1 MNKYFSKFLLIERI
15 KITKVFNGAIYG
27 IRKIPLIGKH
37 LGDKY
42 YFYDLKEIFN
52 TFIPIFSII
61 WQFIKSILT
70 FGFAII
76 ISRTMLKF
84 LFEISDKSP
93 LFFRENFDLSLG
105 AVLLTCIPFVF
116 YITNMITSSM
126 LTDNGNVFSDLSKN
140 FNFFP
145 DDLAYIFLYLQ
156 PFLNFIGRTLGFV
169 IFGKIF
175 ANINP
180 IYTFAFSLGLYFYN
194 INITC
199 FWTKIYEKKEKSFF
213 EDRPFL
219 QIILIL
225 ILDLAISLLVL
236 IIKLD
241 FKVLSLG
248 FFLINLILFPFTVK
262 YFKNFKGYD
271 RIIEKTINVY
281 KIAVKDAKD
290 IQDGVVKIENK
301 DVNKKEKI
309 KGEGFVYLNKLFF
322 KRHKRHL
329 LKPTL
334 IKTGIFFAL
343 GITVFFILSSL
354 TMKSNEIYK
363 ILIYAI
369 PIISYILF
377 KQDIILMAFYKNC
390 DSSLMYY
397 NFYRE
402 DKNLLT
408 MFWLRFISI
417 FKLMAIP
424 MGAMFIIYAGFAIK
438 FLVKTNVNLILP
450 IFYILLNAI
459 FFTVLPLFQ
468 YYIIQPFDKE
478 GKQKSVILAL
488 MNMFLYYI
496 FIFGLPALA
505 MKMEEMKFML
515 IISIFIIGFV
525 GFASFIIYKFAPK
538 TFKIKQWKKTSRGLF
553 NFSHPYIEFFLFPLQ
568 IWESFCL
575 LDKLKMVE
583 L

>member
-1 MNKYFSKFLLIERI
+1 MSRYFSKFLLIERI
-15 KITKVFNGAIYG
+15 KITKIFNGMVYG
-27 IRKIPLIGKH
+27 IRKVPLIGKH

-42 YFYDLKEIFN
+42 YFYDLKEIVN
-52 TFIPIFSII
+52 TFVPIFSII

-105 AVLLTCIPFVF
+105 AVLLTCTPFVF

-145 DDLAYIFLYLQ
+145 DDLAHIFLYLQ
-156 PFLNFIGRTLGFV
+156 PFLIFIGRTLGFV

-194 INITC
+194 INMTC

-219 QIILIL
+219 QIILII

-248 FFLINLILFPFTVK
+248 FFLINFILFPFTVK

-271 RIIEKTINVY
+271 KIIEKTINVY
-281 KIAVKDAKD
+281 KIAVKDAKN

-301 DVNKKEKI
+301 DINKKEKI
-309 KGEGFVYLNKLFF
+309 KGEGFVYLNKIFF
-322 KRHKRHL
+322 KRHKKHL

-334 IKTGIFFAL
+334 IKSGIFLIL
-343 GITVFFILSSL
+343 GIGGFLFASSL
-354 TMKSNEIYK
+354 TMKAKEIYK
-363 ILIYAI
+363 ILIFII

-377 KQDIILMAFYKNC
+377 KQDLILMAFYKNC
-390 DSSLMYY
+390 DSSLLYY

-402 DKNLLT
+402 DKNLLK
-408 MFWLRFISI
+408 MFWLRFNSI
-417 FKLMAIP
+417 FKLMLIP
-424 MGAMFIIYAGFAIK
+424 MGAMFVIYIGFAIK
-438 FLVKTNVNLILP
+438 FLIKTDLNLLLP

-478 GKQKSVILAL
+478 GKQKSVVLVL
-488 MNMFLYYI
+488 MNIFLYYI

-505 MKMEEMKFML
+505 TKIGEIKFML
-515 IISIFIIGFV
+515 IISIFMVAFV
-525 GFASFIIYKFAPK
+525 GFASFLIYKFAPK
-538 TFKIKQWKKTSRGLF
+538 TFKIKQ
-553 NFSHPYIEFFLFPLQ
+553 
-568 IWESFCL
+568 
-575 LDKLKMVE
+575 
-583 L
+583 

>member
-1 MNKYFSKFLLIERI
+1 MMKIWVIKMSRYFSKFLLIERI
-15 KITKVFNGAIYG
+15 KITKIFNGMFYG

-42 YFYDLKEIFN
+42 YFYDLKEIVN
-52 TFIPIFSII
+52 TFVPIFSII

-93 LFFRENFDLSLG
+93 LFFRENFNLSLG
-105 AVLLTCIPFVF
+105 SVLLTCIPFVF
-116 YITNMITSSM
+116 YITNMITSSI

-145 DDLAYIFLYLQ
+145 DDLARIFLYLQ
-156 PFLNFIGRTLGFV
+156 PFLIFIGRTLGFV

-180 IYTFAFSLGLYFYN
+180 IYTFLFSLGIYFYN
-194 INITC
+194 INITG
-199 FWTKIYEKKEKSFF
+199 FWTKIYEKREKSFF

-271 RIIEKTINVY
+271 KIIEKTINVY
-281 KIAVKDAKD
+281 KIAVKDAKN

-301 DVNKKEKI
+301 DINKKEKI
-309 KGEGFVYLNKLFF
+309 KGEGFVYLNKIFF
-322 KRHKRHL
+322 KRHKKHL

-334 IKTGIFFAL
+334 IKSGIFLIL
-343 GITVFFILSSL
+343 GIGGFLFASSL
-354 TMKSNEIYK
+354 TIKAKEVYK
-363 ILIYAI
+363 ISIFII

-390 DSSLMYY
+390 DSSLLYY

-402 DKNLLT
+402 DKNLLK
-408 MFWLRFISI
+408 MFWLRLNSI
-417 FKLMAIP
+417 FKLMFIP
-424 MGAMFIIYAGFAIK
+424 MGAMLIIYVGFAIK
-438 FLVKTNVNLILP
+438 FLIKTDLNLLLP

-478 GKQKSVILAL
+478 GKQKSVVLVL
-488 MNMFLYYI
+488 MNIFLYYI

-505 MKMEEMKFML
+505 TKIGEIKFML
-515 IISIFIIGFV
+515 IISIFMVAFV
-525 GFASFIIYKFAPK
+525 GLASFLIYKFAPK
-538 TFKIKQWKKTSRGLF
+538 TFKIKQ
-553 NFSHPYIEFFLFPLQ
+553 
-568 IWESFCL
+568 
-575 LDKLKMVE
+575 
-583 L
+583 

>member
-1 MNKYFSKFLLIERI
+1 MKIWVIKMSRYFSKFLLIERI
-15 KITKVFNGAIYG
+15 KITKIFNGMVYG
-27 IRKIPLIGKH
+27 IRKIPIIGKH

-42 YFYDLKEIFN
+42 YFYDLKEIVN
-52 TFIPIFSII
+52 TFVPIFSII
-61 WQFIKSILT
+61 WQMIKSILT
-70 FGFAII
+70 FGFAIF
-76 ISRTMLKF
+76 ISRTLLKF
-84 LFEISDKSP
+84 LFEISDKSS
-93 LFFRENFDLSLG
+93 LFFRGNFDLSLES
-105 AVLLTCIPFVF
+105 VMLTCVPFIF
-116 YITNMITSSM
+116 YISNMITSSM

-145 DDLAYIFLYLQ
+145 NDLAHIFLYLQ
-156 PFLNFIGRTLGFV
+156 PFLIFIGRTLGFV

-180 IYTFAFSLGLYFYN
+180 IYTFLFSLGIYFYN
-194 INITC
+194 INITG

-248 FFLINLILFPFTVK
+248 FFFINLILFPFTVK

-271 RIIEKTINVY
+271 KIIEKTINVY
-281 KIAVKDAKD
+281 KIAVKDAKN

-301 DVNKKEKI
+301 DINKKEKI
-309 KGEGFVYLNKLFF
+309 KGEGFVYLNKIFF
-322 KRHKRHL
+322 KRHKKHL

-334 IKTGIFFAL
+334 IKSGIFLIL
-343 GITVFFILSSL
+343 GIGGFLFASSL
-354 TMKSNEIYK
+354 TMKAKEIYK
-363 ILIYAI
+363 ILIFII

-390 DSSLMYY
+390 DSSLLYY

-402 DKNLLT
+402 DKNLLK
-408 MFWLRFISI
+408 MFWLRFNSI

-424 MGAMFIIYAGFAIK
+424 MGAMFVIYIGFAIK
-438 FLVKTNVNLILP
+438 YLIKTDLNLSLP

-478 GKQKSVILAL
+478 GKQKSVVLVL
-488 MNMFLYYI
+488 MNIFLYYI

-505 MKMEEMKFML
+505 TKIGEIKFML
-515 IISIFIIGFV
+515 IISIFMVAFV
-525 GFASFIIYKFAPK
+525 GLASFLIYKFAPK
-538 TFKIKQWKKTSRGLF
+538 TFKIKQ
-553 NFSHPYIEFFLFPLQ
+553 
-568 IWESFCL
+568 
-575 LDKLKMVE
+575 
-583 L
+583 

>member
-1 MNKYFSKFLLIERI
+1 MKIWVIMMSKYLSKFLLIERI
-15 KITKVFNGAIYG
+15 KITKVFNGIVYG

-42 YFYDLKEIFN
+42 YFYDLKEIIN
-52 TFIPIFSII
+52 TFVPVFSII

-70 FGFAII
+70 FGFSIL
-76 ISRTMLKF
+76 ISRTVLKF
-84 LFEISDKSP
+84 LFEITNKSP

-105 AVLLTCIPFVF
+105 AVMLTCVPFIF
-116 YITNMITSSM
+116 YISNMISSSS
-126 LTDNGNVFSDLSKN
+126 LTENGNSFSDLSKN
-140 FNFFP
+140 FNFYP
-145 DDLAYIFLYLQ
+145 NDLAHIFLYLE
-156 PFLNFIGRTLGFV
+156 PFLIFIGRTLGFV

-180 IYTFAFSLGLYFYN
+180 IYTFLFSLGIYFYN
-194 INITC
+194 INITG
-199 FWTKIYEKKEKSFF
+199 FWTKIYEKREESFF

-248 FFLINLILFPFTVK
+248 FFSINLILFPFVIK

-271 RIIEKTINVY
+271 KIIEKTINVY
-281 KIAVKDAKD
+281 EISVKDAKN
-290 IQDGVVKIENK
+290 IQNSVVKIENK
-301 DVNKKEKI
+301 DINKKEKI
-309 KGEGFVYLNKLFF
+309 KGEGFDYLNELFF

-334 IKTGIFFAL
+334 IKTGIFLIIGF
-343 GITVFFILSSL
+343 GGFFLVSSL
-354 TMKSNEIYK
+354 TIKSKEVYK

-377 KQDIILMAFYKNC
+377 KQDKILMAFYKNC
-390 DSSLMYY
+390 DSSLLYY

-402 DKNLLT
+402 DKNLLK
-408 MFWLRFISI
+408 MFWLRFNSV
-417 FKLMAIP
+417 FKLMSIP
-424 MGAMFIIYAGFAIK
+424 MGAMFIIYIGFATK
-438 FLVKTNVNLILP
+438 FLTKTDLNLSLP
-450 IFYILLNAI
+450 IFYIVLNAM
-459 FFTVLPLFQ
+459 FFTILPLFQ

-478 GKQKSVILAL
+478 GKQKSVVLVL

-496 FIFGLPALA
+496 FVFGFPALA
-505 MKMEEMKFML
+505 IKIGEIKFML
-515 IISIFIIGFV
+515 IISIFMVLFV
-525 GFASFIIYKFAPK
+525 GLASFLIYKFAPK
-538 TFKIKQWKKTSRGLF
+538 TFKIKQ
-553 NFSHPYIEFFLFPLQ
+553 
-568 IWESFCL
+568 
-575 LDKLKMVE
+575 
-583 L
+583 

>member
-1 MNKYFSKFLLIERI
+1 MSRYFSKFLLIERI
-15 KITKVFNGAIYG
+15 KITKVFNGMVYG
-27 IRKIPLIGKH
+27 IRKVPLIGKH

-42 YFYDLKEIFN
+42 YFYDLKEIVN
-52 TFIPIFSII
+52 TFVPIFSII

-116 YITNMITSSM
+116 YISNMITSSM

-145 DDLAYIFLYLQ
+145 DDLARIFLYLQ
-156 PFLNFIGRTLGFV
+156 PFLIFIGRTLGFV

-194 INITC
+194 INMTC
-199 FWTKIYEKKEKSFF
+199 FWTKIYEKREKSFF

-225 ILDLAISLLVL
+225 IIDLLISLLVL

-241 FKVLSLG
+241 FKILSLG
-248 FFLINLILFPFTVK
+248 FLLINFILFPFTVK

-271 RIIEKTINVY
+271 KIIEKTINVY

-301 DVNKKEKI
+301 DINKKEKI
-309 KGEGFVYLNKLFF
+309 KGEGFVYLNKIFF
-322 KRHKRHL
+322 KRHKKHL

-334 IKTGIFFAL
+334 IKSGIFLIL
-343 GITVFFILSSL
+343 GIGGFLFASSL
-354 TMKSNEIYK
+354 TIKAKEIYK
-363 ILIYAI
+363 ILIFII

-390 DSSLMYY
+390 DSSLLYY

-402 DKNLLT
+402 DKNLLK
-408 MFWLRFISI
+408 MFWLRLNSI
-417 FKLMAIP
+417 FKLMLIP
-424 MGAMFIIYAGFAIK
+424 MGAMFIIYIGFAIK
-438 FLVKTNVNLILP
+438 FLIKTDLNLLLP

-478 GKQKSVILAL
+478 GKQKSVVLVL
-488 MNMFLYYI
+488 MNIFLYYI

-505 MKMEEMKFML
+505 TKIGEIKFML
-515 IISIFIIGFV
+515 IISIFMVAFV
-525 GFASFIIYKFAPK
+525 GLASFLIYKFAPK
-538 TFKIKQWKKTSRGLF
+538 TFKIKQ
-553 NFSHPYIEFFLFPLQ
+553 
-568 IWESFCL
+568 
-575 LDKLKMVE
+575 
-583 L
+583 

>member
-15 KITKVFNGAIYG
+15 KITKVFNGMVYG
-27 IRKIPLIGKH
+27 IRKIPIIGKH
-37 LGDKY
+37 MGDKY
-42 YFYDLKEIFN
+42 YFYDFKEIVN
-52 TFIPIFSII
+52 TFVPIFSII

-76 ISRTMLKF
+76 ISRTLLKF

-93 LFFRENFDLSLG
+93 LFFRENFDLSLES
-105 AVLLTCIPFVF
+105 VMLTCVPFIF
-116 YITNMITSSM
+116 YISNMITSSM

-145 DDLAYIFLYLQ
+145 NDLAHIFLYLQ
-156 PFLNFIGRTLGFV
+156 PFLIFIGRTLGFV

-180 IYTFAFSLGLYFYN
+180 LYTFLFSLGIYFYN
-194 INITC
+194 INITG

-271 RIIEKTINVY
+271 KIIEKTINVY
-281 KIAVKDAKD
+281 KIAVNDAKN

-301 DVNKKEKI
+301 DINKKEKI
-309 KGEGFVYLNKLFF
+309 KGEGFVYLNNLFF

-334 IKTGIFFAL
+334 IKTGIFFVL
-343 GITVFFILSSL
+343 GICGFFLLSRL
-354 TMKSNEIYK
+354 TIKGNEVYK
-363 ILIYAI
+363 ILMYAI

-377 KQDIILMAFYKNC
+377 KQDKILMAFYKNC
-390 DSSLMYY
+390 DSSLLYY

-402 DKNLLT
+402 DKNLLK
-408 MFWLRFISI
+408 MFWLRFNSV
-417 FKLMAIP
+417 FKLMSIP
-424 MGAMFIIYAGFAIK
+424 MGAMFIIYIGFAIK
-438 FLVKTNVNLILP
+438 FLTKTDLNLTLP
-450 IFYILLNAI
+450 IFYIVLNAI
-459 FFTVLPLFQ
+459 FFTILPLFQ

-478 GKQKSVILAL
+478 GKQKSVVLVL
-488 MNMFLYYI
+488 MNIFLYYI

-505 MKMEEMKFML
+505 TKIGEIKFML
-515 IISIFIIGFV
+515 IISIFMVFFV
-525 GFASFIIYKFAPK
+525 GLASFLIYKFAPK
-538 TFKIKQWKKTSRGLF
+538 TFKIKQ
-553 NFSHPYIEFFLFPLQ
+553 
-568 IWESFCL
+568 
-575 LDKLKMVE
+575 
-583 L
+583 

>member
-15 KITKVFNGAIYG
+15 KITKIFNGIIYG
-27 IRKIPLIGKH
+27 IRKIPLIGKR

-42 YFYDLKEIFN
+42 YFYDFKEIVN
-52 TFIPIFSII
+52 TFVPIFSII
-61 WQFIKSILT
+61 WQLIKSILT
-70 FGFAII
+70 FGFAMI

-105 AVLLTCIPFVF
+105 GVLLTCVPFVF
-116 YITNMITSSM
+116 YISNMITSSM

-145 DDLAYIFLYLQ
+145 NDLAYIFLYLQ
-156 PFLNFIGRTLGFV
+156 PFLIFIGRTLGFV

-180 IYTFAFSLGLYFYN
+180 IYTFVFSLGLYFYN
-194 INITC
+194 INMTC

-213 EDRPFL
+213 EDRAFL

-225 ILDLAISLLVL
+225 ILDLLISLMVL

-241 FKVLSLG
+241 FKILSLV
-248 FFLINLILFPFTVK
+248 FFFINLILFPFAVK

-271 RIIEKTINVY
+271 KIIEKTINVY
-281 KIAVKDAKD
+281 NIAVKDAKN

-301 DVNKKEKI
+301 DINKKENI

-322 KRHKRHL
+322 KRHKKHL

-334 IKTGIFFAL
+334 IKSGIFL
-343 GITVFFILSSL
+343 IIGIGGFLFVSSL
-354 TMKSNEIYK
+354 TIKAKEIYK
-363 ILIYAI
+363 ISIFII

-390 DSSLMYY
+390 DSSLLYY

-402 DKNLLT
+402 DKNLLK
-408 MFWLRFISI
+408 MFWLRLNSI
-417 FKLMAIP
+417 FKLMLIP
-424 MGAMFIIYAGFAIK
+424 MGTMFIIYIVFAIK
-438 FLVKTNVNLILP
+438 FLIKTDLNLLLP

-478 GKQKSVILAL
+478 GKQKSYILVL
-488 MNMFLYYI
+488 MNIFLYYI
-496 FIFGLPALA
+496 FIFGLPSLA
-505 MKMEEMKFML
+505 IKIGEMRLML
-515 IISIFIIGFV
+515 IISIFIIAFV
-525 GFASFIIYKFAPK
+525 GLASLLIYKFAPK
-538 TFKIKQWKKTSRGLF
+538 TFKIKQ
-553 NFSHPYIEFFLFPLQ
+553 
-568 IWESFCL
+568 
-575 LDKLKMVE
+575 
-583 L
+583 

>member
-15 KITKVFNGAIYG
+15 KITKIFNGIIYG
-27 IRKIPLIGKH
+27 IRKILLIGKH

-42 YFYDLKEIFN
+42 YFYDFKEIIN
-52 TFIPIFSII
+52 TFVPIFSII
-61 WQFIKSILT
+61 WQLIKSILT

-76 ISRTMLKF
+76 ISRTMSKF

-105 AVLLTCIPFVF
+105 GVLLTCVPFVF
-116 YITNMITSSM
+116 YISNMITSSM

-145 DDLAYIFLYLQ
+145 NDLAYIFLYLQ
-156 PFLNFIGRTLGFV
+156 PFLIFIGRTLGFV

-180 IYTFAFSLGLYFYN
+180 IYTFLFSLALYFYSVN
-194 INITC
+194 MSA
-199 FWTKIYEKKEKSFF
+199 FWTKFNEKRQKLVF
-213 EDRPFL
+213 EDREFL

-225 ILDLAISLLVL
+225 LIDIVISLLVL

-248 FFLINLILFPFTVK
+248 FFSINIIFFVFSRK

-271 RIIEKTINVY
+271 KIIEKTVRRYNL
-281 KIAVKDAKD
+281 AVNESKD
-290 IQDGVVKIENK
+290 IQESVVKIEDK
-301 DVNKKEKI
+301 DINKKEKI
-309 KGEGFVYLNKLFF
+309 NGEGFVYLDKLFF
-322 KRHKRHL
+322 KRHKKHL

-334 IKTGIFFAL
+334 IKSGIFLIIGIGGFLFA
-343 GITVFFILSSL
+343 SSL
-354 TMKSNEIYK
+354 TMKAKEVYK
-363 ILIYAI
+363 ISIFII

-377 KQDIILMAFYKNC
+377 KQDLILMAFYKNC
-390 DSSLMYY
+390 DSSLLYY

-402 DKNLLT
+402 DKNLLK
-408 MFWLRFISI
+408 MFWLRLNSI
-417 FKLMAIP
+417 FKLMLIP
-424 MGAMFIIYAGFAIK
+424 MGTMFIIYIAFAIK
-438 FLVKTNVNLILP
+438 FLIKTDLNLLLP

-478 GKQKSVILAL
+478 GKQKSYVLIV

-496 FIFGLPALA
+496 FIFGLPSLA
-505 MKMEEMKFML
+505 IKIGEMRLML
-515 IISIFIIGFV
+515 IISIFIIAFV
-525 GFASFIIYKFAPK
+525 GLASFLIYKFAPK
-538 TFKIKQWKKTSRGLF
+538 TFKIKQ
-553 NFSHPYIEFFLFPLQ
+553 
-568 IWESFCL
+568 
-575 LDKLKMVE
+575 
-583 L
+583 

>member
-93 LFFRENFDLSLG
+93 LFFRENFDLSPG
-105 AVLLTCIPFVF
+105 AVLLTCIPFSF
-116 YITNMITSSM
+116 YITNMITSSL
-126 LTDNGNVFSDLSKN
+126 LTDNGNAFSDLSKN

-271 RIIEKTINVY
+271 KIIEKTINVY
-281 KIAVKDAKD
+281 KIAVKDAKN

-301 DVNKKEKI
+301 DINKKEKI
-309 KGEGFVYLNKLFF
+309 KGEGFDYLNKLFF

-334 IKTGIFFAL
+334 IKTGIFFVL
-343 GITVFFILSSL
+343 GICGFFLLSRL
-354 TMKSNEIYK
+354 TIKGNEVYK

-377 KQDIILMAFYKNC
+377 KQDKILMAFYKNC
-390 DSSLMYY
+390 DSSLLYY

-402 DKNLLT
+402 DKNLLK
-408 MFWLRFISI
+408 MFWLRFNSI

-424 MGAMFIIYAGFAIK
+424 MGAMFIIYIGIAIK
-438 FLVKTNVNLILP
+438 YLTKTNYNLSLP

-478 GKQKSVILAL
+478 GKQKSLVLVL
-488 MNMFLYYI
+488 MNIFLYYI
-496 FIFGLPALA
+496 FILGLPALA
-505 MKMEEMKFML
+505 TKIGEIKFML
-515 IISIFIIGFV
+515 IISIFMVAFV
-525 GFASFIIYKFAPK
+525 GLASFLIYKFAPK
-538 TFKIKQWKKTSRGLF
+538 TFKIKQ
-553 NFSHPYIEFFLFPLQ
+553 
-568 IWESFCL
+568 
-575 LDKLKMVE
+575 
-583 L
+583 

>member
-1 MNKYFSKFLLIERI
+1 MMKIWVIKMSRYFSKFLLIERI
-15 KITKVFNGAIYG
+15 KITKIFNGMVYG

-42 YFYDLKEIFN
+42 YFYDLKEIVN
-52 TFIPIFSII
+52 TFVPIFSII

-93 LFFRENFDLSLG
+93 LFFRGNFDLSLG
-105 AVLLTCIPFVF
+105 AVFLTCIPFVF

-145 DDLAYIFLYLQ
+145 DDLARIFLYLQ
-156 PFLNFIGRTLGFV
+156 PFLIFIGRTLGFV

-194 INITC
+194 INMTC
-199 FWTKIYEKKEKSFF
+199 FWTKIYEKREKSFF

-225 ILDLAISLLVL
+225 ILDLLISLLVL

-271 RIIEKTINVY
+271 KIIEKTINVY
-281 KIAVKDAKD
+281 NIAVKDAKN

-301 DVNKKEKI
+301 DINKKEKI
-309 KGEGFVYLNKLFF
+309 KGEGFVYLNKIFF
-322 KRHKRHL
+322 KRHKKHL

-334 IKTGIFFAL
+334 IKSGIFLIL
-343 GITVFFILSSL
+343 GIGGFLFASSL
-354 TMKSNEIYK
+354 TIKAKEIYK
-363 ILIYAI
+363 ISIFII

-390 DSSLMYY
+390 DSSLLYY

-402 DKNLLT
+402 DKNLLK
-408 MFWLRFISI
+408 MFWLRLNSI
-417 FKLMAIP
+417 FKLMLIP
-424 MGAMFIIYAGFAIK
+424 MGAMLTIYIGFAIK
-438 FLVKTNVNLILP
+438 FLIKTDLNLLLP

-478 GKQKSVILAL
+478 GKQKSVVLVL
-488 MNMFLYYI
+488 MNIFLYYI

-505 MKMEEMKFML
+505 TKIGEIKFML
-515 IISIFIIGFV
+515 IISIFMVAFV
-525 GFASFIIYKFAPK
+525 GLASFLIYKFAPK
-538 TFKIKQWKKTSRGLF
+538 TFKIKQ
-553 NFSHPYIEFFLFPLQ
+553 
-568 IWESFCL
+568 
-575 LDKLKMVE
+575 
-583 L
+583 

>member
-1 MNKYFSKFLLIERI
+1 MRIWVIKMSRYFSKFLLIERI
-15 KITKVFNGAIYG
+15 KITKVFNGMVYG

-42 YFYDLKEIFN
+42 YFYDLKEIIN
-52 TFIPIFSII
+52 TFVPIFSII
-61 WQFIKSILT
+61 WQVIKSILT
-70 FGFAII
+70 FGFAIF
-76 ISRTMLKF
+76 ISRTLLKL
-84 LFEISDKSP
+84 LFDISDKSP
-93 LFFRENFDLSLG
+93 LFFRENFDLSPG
-105 AVLLTCIPFVF
+105 AVLLTCIPFSF
-116 YITNMITSSM
+116 YITNMITSSL
-126 LTDNGNVFSDLSKN
+126 LTDNGNAFSDLSKN

-145 DDLAYIFLYLQ
+145 NDLAHIYLYLE
-156 PFLNFIGRTLGFV
+156 PFLIFIGRTLGFV

-180 IYTFAFSLGLYFYN
+180 IYTFLFSLGIYFYN
-194 INITC
+194 INITG
-199 FWTKIYEKKEKSFF
+199 FWTKIYEKREKSFF

-248 FFLINLILFPFTVK
+248 FFFINLILFPFVVK

-271 RIIEKTINVY
+271 KIIEKTIRVY
-281 KIAVKDAKD
+281 KLAVEDSKNA
-290 IQDGVVKIENK
+290 QDNVVKIKNK
-301 DVNKKEKI
+301 DINKNEKI
-309 KGEGFVYLNKLFF
+309 KGEGFVYLNNLFF

-334 IKTGIFFAL
+334 IKSGIFFAI
-343 GITVFFILSSL
+343 GIAIFFILSSL
-354 TMKSNEIYK
+354 TMKSKKVYN

-390 DSSLMYY
+390 DSSLLYY

-402 DKNLLT
+402 DKNLLK
-408 MFWLRFISI
+408 MFWLRFNSV
-417 FKLMAIP
+417 FKLMSIP
-424 MGAMFIIYAGFAIK
+424 MGAMFIIYIVFATK
-438 FLVKTNVNLILP
+438 FLTKTDLNLSLP
-450 IFYILLNAI
+450 IFYIVLNAI
-459 FFTVLPLFQ
+459 FFTILPLFQ

-478 GKQKSVILAL
+478 GKQKSVVLVL

-505 MKMEEMKFML
+505 TKIGEIKFML
-515 IISIFIIGFV
+515 IISIFIIAFV
-525 GFASFIIYKFAPK
+525 GLASFLIYKFAPK
-538 TFKIKQWKKTSRGLF
+538 TFKIKQ
-553 NFSHPYIEFFLFPLQ
+553 
-568 IWESFCL
+568 
-575 LDKLKMVE
+575 
-583 L
+583 

>member
-1 MNKYFSKFLLIERI
+1 MMKIWVIKMSRYFSKFLLIERI
-15 KITKVFNGAIYG
+15 KITKVFNGMVYG
-27 IRKIPLIGKH
+27 IRKIPIIGKH

-42 YFYDLKEIFN
+42 YFYDLKEIVN
-52 TFIPIFSII
+52 TFVPIFSII

-105 AVLLTCIPFVF
+105 TVLLTCIPFVF

-145 DDLAYIFLYLQ
+145 NDLAHIFLYLQ
-156 PFLNFIGRTLGFV
+156 PFLIFIGRTLGFV

-194 INITC
+194 INMTC
-199 FWTKIYEKKEKSFF
+199 FWTKIYEKREKSFF

-225 ILDLAISLLVL
+225 IIDLLISLLVL

-241 FKVLSLG
+241 FKILSLG
-248 FFLINLILFPFTVK
+248 FLLINFILFPFTVK

-271 RIIEKTINVY
+271 KIIEKTINVY

-301 DVNKKEKI
+301 DINKKEKI
-309 KGEGFVYLNKLFF
+309 KGQGFVYLNKIFF
-322 KRHKRHL
+322 KRHKKHL

-334 IKTGIFFAL
+334 IKSGIFLIL
-343 GITVFFILSSL
+343 GIGGFLFASSL
-354 TMKSNEIYK
+354 TIKAKEIYK
-363 ILIYAI
+363 ILIFII

-390 DSSLMYY
+390 DSSLLYY

-402 DKNLLT
+402 DKNLLK
-408 MFWLRFISI
+408 MFWLRLNSI
-417 FKLMAIP
+417 FKLMLIP
-424 MGAMFIIYAGFAIK
+424 MGAMFTIYIGFAIK
-438 FLVKTNVNLILP
+438 FLIKTDLNLLLP
-450 IFYILLNAI
+450 IFYILLNAM
-459 FFTVLPLFQ
+459 FFTILPLFQ

-478 GKQKSVILAL
+478 GKQKSVVLVL

-505 MKMEEMKFML
+505 TKIGEIKFML
-515 IISIFIIGFV
+515 IISIFMVAFV
-525 GFASFIIYKFAPK
+525 GLASFLIYKFAPK
-538 TFKIKQWKKTSRGLF
+538 TFKIKQ
-553 NFSHPYIEFFLFPLQ
+553 
-568 IWESFCL
+568 
-575 LDKLKMVE
+575 
-583 L
+583 

>member
-1 MNKYFSKFLLIERI
+1 MSRYFSKFLLIERI
-15 KITKVFNGAIYG
+15 KITKVFNGMVYG
-27 IRKIPLIGKH
+27 IRKIPIIGKH

-42 YFYDLKEIFN
+42 YFYDLKEIVN
-52 TFIPIFSII
+52 TFVPIFSII

-84 LFEISDKSP
+84 LFEISDKSS

-116 YITNMITSSM
+116 YISNMITSSM

-145 DDLAYIFLYLQ
+145 NDLAHIFLYLQ
-156 PFLNFIGRTLGFV
+156 PFLIFIGRTLGFV

-180 IYTFAFSLGLYFYN
+180 IYTFLFSLGIYFYN
-194 INITC
+194 INITG
-199 FWTKIYEKKEKSFF
+199 FWTKIYEKREKSFF

-219 QIILIL
+219 QIILI
-225 ILDLAISLLVL
+225 IIIDLLISLLVL

-248 FFLINLILFPFTVK
+248 FFFINLILFPFTVK

-271 RIIEKTINVY
+271 KIIEKTINVY
-281 KIAVKDAKD
+281 KIAVKDAKN

-301 DVNKKEKI
+301 DINKKEKI
-309 KGEGFVYLNKLFF
+309 KGEGFVYLNNLFF
-322 KRHKRHL
+322 KRHKKHL

-334 IKTGIFFAL
+334 IKSGIFLIL
-343 GITVFFILSSL
+343 GIGGFLFASSL
-354 TMKSNEIYK
+354 TMKAKEIYK
-363 ILIYAI
+363 ILIFII

-390 DSSLMYY
+390 DSSLLYY

-402 DKNLLT
+402 DKNLLK
-408 MFWLRFISI
+408 MFWLRFNSV
-417 FKLMAIP
+417 FKLMSIP
-424 MGAMFIIYAGFAIK
+424 MGAMFIIYIGFATK
-438 FLVKTNVNLILP
+438 FLTKTDLNLTLP
-450 IFYILLNAI
+450 IYYILLNAI

-478 GKQKSVILAL
+478 GKQKSVVLVL

-505 MKMEEMKFML
+505 TKIGEIKFML
-515 IISIFIIGFV
+515 IISIFILVFV
-525 GFASFIIYKFAPK
+525 GLASFLIYKFAPK
-538 TFKIKQWKKTSRGLF
+538 TFKIKQ
-553 NFSHPYIEFFLFPLQ
+553 
-568 IWESFCL
+568 
-575 LDKLKMVE
+575 
-583 L
+583 

>member
-15 KITKVFNGAIYG
+15 KITKIFNGIIYG
-27 IRKIPLIGKH
+27 IRKIPLIGKR

-42 YFYDLKEIFN
+42 YFYDFKEIIN
-52 TFIPIFSII
+52 TFVPIFSII
-61 WQFIKSILT
+61 WQLIKSILT

-76 ISRTMLKF
+76 ISRTISKF

-105 AVLLTCIPFVF
+105 GVLLTCVPFVF
-116 YITNMITSSM
+116 YISNMITSSM

-145 DDLAYIFLYLQ
+145 NDLAYIFLYLQ
-156 PFLNFIGRTLGFV
+156 PFLIFIGRTLGFV

-194 INITC
+194 INMTC

-213 EDRPFL
+213 EDRAFL

-225 ILDLAISLLVL
+225 ILDLLISLMAL

-241 FKVLSLG
+241 FKILSLG
-248 FFLINLILFPFTVK
+248 FFFINLILFPFAVK

-271 RIIEKTINVY
+271 KIIEKTINVY
-281 KIAVKDAKD
+281 NIAVKDAKN

-301 DVNKKEKI
+301 DINKKENI

-322 KRHKRHL
+322 KRHKKHL

-334 IKTGIFFAL
+334 IKSGIFLIIGIGGFLFA
-343 GITVFFILSSL
+343 SSL
-354 TMKSNEIYK
+354 TIKAKEIYK
-363 ILIYAI
+363 ISIFII

-377 KQDIILMAFYKNC
+377 KQDLILMAFYKNC
-390 DSSLMYY
+390 DSSLLYY

-402 DKNLLT
+402 DKNLLK
-408 MFWLRFISI
+408 MFWLRFNSI
-417 FKLMAIP
+417 FKLMLIP
-424 MGAMFIIYAGFAIK
+424 MGAMFVIYIGFAIK
-438 FLVKTNVNLILP
+438 FLINTDLNLLLP

-478 GKQKSVILAL
+478 GKQKSVVLVL
-488 MNMFLYYI
+488 MNIFLYYI

-505 MKMEEMKFML
+505 TKIGEIKFML
-515 IISIFIIGFV
+515 IISIFMVAFV
-525 GFASFIIYKFAPK
+525 GLASFLIYKFAPK
-538 TFKIKQWKKTSRGLF
+538 TFKIKQ
-553 NFSHPYIEFFLFPLQ
+553 
-568 IWESFCL
+568 
-575 LDKLKMVE
+575 
-583 L
+583 

>member
-1 MNKYFSKFLLIERI
+1 MKIWVIKMSRYFSKFLLIERI
-15 KITKVFNGAIYG
+15 KITKIFNGMVYG
-27 IRKIPLIGKH
+27 IRKVPVIGKG

-42 YFYDLKEIFN
+42 YFYDLKEIVN
-52 TFIPIFSII
+52 TFVPIFSII
-61 WQFIKSILT
+61 WQMIKSILT
-70 FGFAII
+70 FGFAIF
-76 ISRTMLKF
+76 ISRTLLKF

-93 LFFRENFDLSLG
+93 LFFRGNFDLSLG

-145 DDLAYIFLYLQ
+145 NDLAHIFLYLQ
-156 PFLNFIGRTLGFV
+156 PFLIFIGRTLGFV

-180 IYTFAFSLGLYFYN
+180 LYTFLFSLGIYFYN
-194 INITC
+194 INITG
-199 FWTKIYEKKEKSFF
+199 FWTKIYEKREKSFF

-248 FFLINLILFPFTVK
+248 FFLINLFLFPFTVK

-271 RIIEKTINVY
+271 KIIEKTINVY
-281 KIAVKDAKD
+281 KIAVKDAKN

-301 DVNKKEKI
+301 DINKKEKI
-309 KGEGFVYLNKLFF
+309 RGEGFVYLNNLFF
-322 KRHKRHL
+322 KRHKKHL

-334 IKTGIFFAL
+334 IKSGIFLLL
-343 GITVFFILSSL
+343 GIGGFLFVSSL
-354 TMKSNEIYK
+354 TMKAKEVYK
-363 ILIYAI
+363 ILIFII

-390 DSSLMYY
+390 DSSLLYY

-402 DKNLLT
+402 DKNLLK
-408 MFWLRFISI
+408 MFWLRFNSI

-424 MGAMFIIYAGFAIK
+424 MGAMFIIYIGFAIK
-438 FLVKTNVNLILP
+438 FLTKTDLNLTLP

-478 GKQKSVILAL
+478 GKQKSVVLVL

-505 MKMEEMKFML
+505 TKIGEIKFML
-515 IISIFIIGFV
+515 IISIFMIGFV
-525 GFASFIIYKFAPK
+525 GLASFLIYKFAPK
-538 TFKIKQWKKTSRGLF
+538 TFKIKQ
-553 NFSHPYIEFFLFPLQ
+553 
-568 IWESFCL
+568 
-575 LDKLKMVE
+575 
-583 L
+583 

>member
-1 MNKYFSKFLLIERI
+1 MKIWVIKMSRYFSKFLLIERI
-15 KITKVFNGAIYG
+15 KITKIFNGMVYG
-27 IRKIPLIGKH
+27 IRKIPLIGKR

-42 YFYDLKEIFN
+42 YFYDLKEIVN
-52 TFIPIFSII
+52 TFVPIFSII

-93 LFFRENFDLSLG
+93 LFFRGNFDLSLG

-145 DDLAYIFLYLQ
+145 NDLAHIFLYLQ
-156 PFLNFIGRTLGFV
+156 PFLIFIGRTLGFV

-194 INITC
+194 INMTC
-199 FWTKIYEKKEKSFF
+199 FWTKIYEKREKSFF

-225 ILDLAISLLVL
+225 IIDLLISLLVL

-241 FKVLSLG
+241 FKILSLG
-248 FFLINLILFPFTVK
+248 FLLINFILFPFTVK

-271 RIIEKTINVY
+271 KIIEKTINVY

-301 DVNKKEKI
+301 DINKKEKI
-309 KGEGFVYLNKLFF
+309 KGQGFVYLNKIFF
-322 KRHKRHL
+322 KRHKKHL

-334 IKTGIFFAL
+334 IKSGIFLIL
-343 GITVFFILSSL
+343 GIGGFLFASSL
-354 TMKSNEIYK
+354 TIKAKEIYK
-363 ILIYAI
+363 ILIFII

-390 DSSLMYY
+390 DSSLLYY

-402 DKNLLT
+402 DKNLLK
-408 MFWLRFISI
+408 MFWLRLNSI
-417 FKLMAIP
+417 FKLMLIP
-424 MGAMFIIYAGFAIK
+424 MGAMFTIYIGFAIK
-438 FLVKTNVNLILP
+438 FLIKTDLNLLLP

-478 GKQKSVILAL
+478 GKQKSVVLVL

-505 MKMEEMKFML
+505 TKIGEIKFML
-515 IISIFIIGFV
+515 IISIFMVAFV
-525 GFASFIIYKFAPK
+525 GLASFLIYKFAPK
-538 TFKIKQWKKTSRGLF
+538 TFKIKQ
-553 NFSHPYIEFFLFPLQ
+553 
-568 IWESFCL
+568 
-575 LDKLKMVE
+575 
-583 L
+583 

>member
-1 MNKYFSKFLLIERI
+1 MKIWVIMMSRYFSKFLLIERI
-15 KITKVFNGAIYG
+15 KITKLFNGIVYG
-27 IRKIPLIGKH
+27 IRKIPLIGKG

-42 YFYDLKEIFN
+42 YFYDLKEIVN
-52 TFIPIFSII
+52 TFVPIFSII

-70 FGFAII
+70 FGFSIL
-76 ISRTMLKF
+76 ISRTVLKF
-84 LFEISDKSP
+84 LFEITDKSP
-93 LFFRENFDLSLG
+93 LLFRGDFDLSPG
-105 AVLLTCIPFVF
+105 AVLLTCTPFIF
-116 YITNMITSSM
+116 YITNMITSSL
-126 LTDNGNVFSDLSKN
+126 LTDNGNAFSDLSKN
-140 FNFFP
+140 FNFYP
-145 DDLAYIFLYLQ
+145 NDLAHIFLYLE
-156 PFLNFIGRTLGFV
+156 PFLIFIGRTLGFV

-175 ANINP
+175 ADINP
-180 IYTFAFSLGLYFYN
+180 IYTFLFSLGIYFYN
-194 INITC
+194 INITG
-199 FWTKIYEKKEKSFF
+199 FWTKIYEKREKSFF

-248 FFLINLILFPFTVK
+248 FFLINLFLFPFTVK

-271 RIIEKTINVY
+271 KIIEKTINVY
-281 KIAVKDAKD
+281 KIAVKDAKN

-301 DVNKKEKI
+301 DINKKEKI
-309 KGEGFVYLNKLFF
+309 RGEGFVYLNNLFF
-322 KRHKRHL
+322 KRHKKHL

-334 IKTGIFFAL
+334 IKSGIFLLL
-343 GITVFFILSSL
+343 GIGGFLFVSSL
-354 TMKSNEIYK
+354 TMKAKEVYK
-363 ILIYAI
+363 ILIFII

-390 DSSLMYY
+390 DSSLLYY

-402 DKNLLT
+402 DKNLLK
-408 MFWLRFISI
+408 MFWLRFNSI

-424 MGAMFIIYAGFAIK
+424 MGAMFIIYIGFAIK
-438 FLVKTNVNLILP
+438 FLTKTDLNLTLP

-478 GKQKSVILAL
+478 GKQKSVVLVL

-505 MKMEEMKFML
+505 TKIGEIKFML
-515 IISIFIIGFV
+515 IISIFMIGFV
-525 GFASFIIYKFAPK
+525 GLASFLIYKFAPK
-538 TFKIKQWKKTSRGLF
+538 TFKIKQ
-553 NFSHPYIEFFLFPLQ
+553 
-568 IWESFCL
+568 
-575 LDKLKMVE
+575 
-583 L
+583 

>member
-1 MNKYFSKFLLIERI
+1 MSRYFSKFLLIERI
-15 KITKVFNGAIYG
+15 KITKVFNGMVYG
-27 IRKIPLIGKH
+27 IRKVPLIGKGM
-37 LGDKY
+37 GDKY
-42 YFYDLKEIFN
+42 YFYDFKEIVN
-52 TFIPIFSII
+52 TFVPIFSII
-61 WQFIKSILT
+61 WQMIKSILT

-145 DDLAYIFLYLQ
+145 NDLARIFLYLQ
-156 PFLNFIGRTLGFV
+156 PFLIFIGRTLGFV

-180 IYTFAFSLGLYFYN
+180 LYTFLFSLGIYFYN
-194 INITC
+194 INITG
-199 FWTKIYEKKEKSFF
+199 FWTKIYEKREKSFF

-248 FFLINLILFPFTVK
+248 FFFINLILFPFTVK

-271 RIIEKTINVY
+271 KIIEKTINVY
-281 KIAVKDAKD
+281 KIAVKDAKN

-301 DVNKKEKI
+301 DINKKEKVR
-309 KGEGFVYLNKLFF
+309 GEGFVYLNNLFF

-329 LKPTL
+329 LRPTL
-334 IKTGIFFAL
+334 IKTVIFFVL
-343 GITVFFILSSL
+343 GICGFFLLSRL
-354 TMKSNEIYK
+354 TIKGNEVYK

-377 KQDIILMAFYKNC
+377 KQDKILMAFYKNC
-390 DSSLMYY
+390 DSSLLYY

-402 DKNLLT
+402 DKNLLK
-408 MFWLRFISI
+408 MFWLRFNSV
-417 FKLMAIP
+417 FKLMSIP
-424 MGAMFIIYAGFAIK
+424 MGAMFIIYIGFAIK
-438 FLVKTNVNLILP
+438 FLTKTDLNLTLP
-450 IFYILLNAI
+450 IFYIVLNAI

-478 GKQKSVILAL
+478 GKQKSYVLVL

-505 MKMEEMKFML
+505 TKIGEIKFML
-515 IISIFIIGFV
+515 IISIFMVAFV
-525 GFASFIIYKFAPK
+525 GLASFLIYKFAPK
-538 TFKIKQWKKTSRGLF
+538 TFKIKQ
-553 NFSHPYIEFFLFPLQ
+553 
-568 IWESFCL
+568 
-575 LDKLKMVE
+575 
-583 L
+583 

>member
-1 MNKYFSKFLLIERI
+1 MSRYFSKFLLIERI
-15 KITKVFNGAIYG
+15 KITKVFNGMVYG

-42 YFYDLKEIFN
+42 YFYDLKEIIN
-52 TFIPIFSII
+52 TFVPIFSII

-70 FGFAII
+70 FGFAIF
-76 ISRTMLKF
+76 ISRTLLKF

-145 DDLAYIFLYLQ
+145 NDLAHIFLYLE
-156 PFLNFIGRTLGFV
+156 PFLTFIGRTLGFV

-180 IYTFAFSLGLYFYN
+180 IYTFLFSLGIYFYN
-194 INITC
+194 INITG
-199 FWTKIYEKKEKSFF
+199 FWTKIYEKREKSFF

-248 FFLINLILFPFTVK
+248 FFLINFILFPFTVK
-262 YFKNFKGYD
+262 YLKNFKGYD
-271 RIIEKTINVY
+271 KIIEKTINVY
-281 KIAVKDAKD
+281 KIAVNDAKN

-301 DVNKKEKI
+301 DINKKEKI
-309 KGEGFVYLNKLFF
+309 KGEGFVYLNNLFF
-322 KRHKRHL
+322 KRHKKHL

-334 IKTGIFFAL
+334 IKSGIFLIIGIGGFLFA
-343 GITVFFILSSL
+343 SSL
-354 TMKSNEIYK
+354 TMKAKEIYK
-363 ILIYAI
+363 ISIFII

-390 DSSLMYY
+390 DSSLLYY

-402 DKNLLT
+402 DKNLLK
-408 MFWLRFISI
+408 MFWLRFNSV
-417 FKLMAIP
+417 FKLMSIP
-424 MGAMFIIYAGFAIK
+424 MGAMFIIYIGFAIK
-438 FLVKTNVNLILP
+438 FLTKTDLNLTLP
-450 IFYILLNAI
+450 IFYIVLNAI
-459 FFTVLPLFQ
+459 FFTILPLFQ

-478 GKQKSVILAL
+478 GKQKSVVLVL

-505 MKMEEMKFML
+505 TKIGEIKFML
-515 IISIFIIGFV
+515 IISIFMVAFV
-525 GFASFIIYKFAPK
+525 GLASFLIYKFAPK
-538 TFKIKQWKKTSRGLF
+538 TFKIKQ
-553 NFSHPYIEFFLFPLQ
+553 
-568 IWESFCL
+568 
-575 LDKLKMVE
+575 
-583 L
+583 

>member
-15 KITKVFNGAIYG
+15 KITKVLNGAIYG

-70 FGFAII
+70 FGFAIF
-76 ISRTMLKF
+76 ISRTLLKL

-93 LFFRENFDLSLG
+93 LFFRGNFDLSPG

-236 IIKLD
+236 MIKLD

-343 GITVFFILSSL
+343 GTGGFFLLSSL

-390 DSSLMYY
+390 DSSLLYY

-402 DKNLLT
+402 DKNLLK

-438 FLVKTNVNLILP
+438 FLIKTNVNLILP
-450 IFYILLNAI
+450 IFYIFLNAI

-478 GKQKSVILAL
+478 GKQKSVVLVL
-488 MNMFLYYI
+488 MNIFLYYI

-505 MKMEEMKFML
+505 MKMEEMKFIL
-515 IISIFIIGFV
+515 IISIFIIAFV

-538 TFKIKQWKKTSRGLF
+538 TFKIKQ
-553 NFSHPYIEFFLFPLQ
+553 
-568 IWESFCL
+568 
-575 LDKLKMVE
+575 
-583 L
+583 

>member
-1 MNKYFSKFLLIERI
+1 MKIWVIKMSRYFSKFLLIERI
-15 KITKVFNGAIYG
+15 KITKIFNGMVYG
-27 IRKIPLIGKH
+27 IRKIPIIGKH
-37 LGDKY
+37 MGDKY
-42 YFYDLKEIFN
+42 YFYDLKEIVN
-52 TFIPIFSII
+52 TFVPIFSII

-145 DDLAYIFLYLQ
+145 DDLARIFLYLQ
-156 PFLNFIGRTLGFV
+156 PFLIFIGRTLGFV

-194 INITC
+194 INMTC
-199 FWTKIYEKKEKSFF
+199 FWTKIYEKREKSFF

-225 ILDLAISLLVL
+225 IIDLLISLLVL

-241 FKVLSLG
+241 FKILSLG
-248 FFLINLILFPFTVK
+248 FLLINFILFPFTVK

-271 RIIEKTINVY
+271 KIIEKTINVY

-301 DVNKKEKI
+301 DINKKEKI
-309 KGEGFVYLNKLFF
+309 KGEGFVYLNNLFF
-322 KRHKRHL
+322 KRHKKHL

-334 IKTGIFFAL
+334 IKSGIFLIL
-343 GITVFFILSSL
+343 GIGGFLFASSL
-354 TMKSNEIYK
+354 TIKAKEIYK
-363 ILIYAI
+363 ILIFII

-390 DSSLMYY
+390 DSSLLYY

-402 DKNLLT
+402 DKNLLK
-408 MFWLRFISI
+408 MFWLRLNSI
-417 FKLMAIP
+417 FKLMLIP
-424 MGAMFIIYAGFAIK
+424 MGAMFVIYIGFAIK
-438 FLVKTNVNLILP
+438 FLIKTDLNLLLP

-478 GKQKSVILAL
+478 GKQKSVVLVL
-488 MNMFLYYI
+488 MNIFLYYI

-505 MKMEEMKFML
+505 TKIGEIKFML
-515 IISIFIIGFV
+515 IISIFMVAFV
-525 GFASFIIYKFAPK
+525 GLASFLIYKFAPK
-538 TFKIKQWKKTSRGLF
+538 TFKIKQ
-553 NFSHPYIEFFLFPLQ
+553 
-568 IWESFCL
+568 
-575 LDKLKMVE
+575 
-583 L
+583 

>member
-1 MNKYFSKFLLIERI
+1 MSRYLSKFLLIERI
-15 KITKVFNGAIYG
+15 KITKVFNGMVYG

-42 YFYDLKEIFN
+42 YFYDLKEIIN
-52 TFIPIFSII
+52 TFVPIFSII

-70 FGFAII
+70 FGFAVF
-76 ISRTMLKF
+76 ISRTLLKF

-93 LFFRENFDLSLG
+93 LFFRSDFDLSLG
-105 AVLLTCIPFVF
+105 SVILTCFPFSF
-116 YITNMITSSM
+116 YITNMITSSL

-145 DDLAYIFLYLQ
+145 NDLARIFLYLE
-156 PFLNFIGRTLGFV
+156 PFLIFIGRTLGFV

-180 IYTFAFSLGLYFYN
+180 IYTFLFSLGIYFYN
-194 INITC
+194 INITG
-199 FWTKIYEKKEKSFF
+199 FWTKIYERRKKSFF
-213 EDRPFL
+213 EDRSFL

-248 FFLINLILFPFTVK
+248 FFSINLILFPFVVN
-262 YFKNFKGYD
+262 YFKNFKSYD
-271 RIIEKTINVY
+271 KIIEKTIRVY
-281 KIAVKDAKD
+281 KLAVEDSKDV
-290 IQDGVVKIENK
+290 QNNVVKIENK
-301 DVNKKEKI
+301 DINKNEKI
-309 KGEGFVYLNKLFF
+309 KGEGLVYLNNLFF

-334 IKTGIFFAL
+334 IKSGIFLIL
-343 GITVFFILSSL
+343 GIGGFLFASSL
-354 TMKSNEIYK
+354 TIKVKEVYK

-377 KQDIILMAFYKNC
+377 KQDLILMAFYKNC
-390 DSSLMYY
+390 DSSLLYY

-402 DKNLLT
+402 DKNLLK
-408 MFWLRFISI
+408 MFWLRFNSI

-424 MGAMFIIYAGFAIK
+424 MGAMFIIYIGIAIK
-438 FLVKTNVNLILP
+438 YLTKTNYNLSLP

-478 GKQKSVILAL
+478 GKQKSVVLVL

-505 MKMEEMKFML
+505 TKIGEIKFML

-525 GFASFIIYKFAPK
+525 GLASFLIYKFAPK
-538 TFKIKQWKKTSRGLF
+538 TFKIKQ
-553 NFSHPYIEFFLFPLQ
+553 
-568 IWESFCL
+568 
-575 LDKLKMVE
+575 
-583 L
+583 

>member
-1 MNKYFSKFLLIERI
+1 MSRYFSKFLLIERI
-15 KITKVFNGAIYG
+15 KITKLFNGIVYG
-27 IRKIPLIGKH
+27 IRKIPLIGKG

-70 FGFAII
+70 FGFSIL
-76 ISRTMLKF
+76 ISRTVLKF
-84 LFEISDKSP
+84 LFEITDKSP

-105 AVLLTCIPFVF
+105 AVLLTCTPFIF
-116 YITNMITSSM
+116 YITNMITSSL
-126 LTDNGNVFSDLSKN
+126 LTDNGNAFSDLSKN
-140 FNFFP
+140 FNFYP
-145 DDLAYIFLYLQ
+145 NDLAHIFLYLE
-156 PFLNFIGRTLGFV
+156 PFLIFIGRTLGFV

-175 ANINP
+175 ADINP
-180 IYTFAFSLGLYFYN
+180 IYTFLFSLGIYFYN
-194 INITC
+194 INITG
-199 FWTKIYEKKEKSFF
+199 FWTKIYEKREKSFF

-248 FFLINLILFPFTVK
+248 IFLINLILFPFTVK

-271 RIIEKTINVY
+271 KIIEKTINVY
-281 KIAVKDAKD
+281 KLAVENSKDV
-290 IQDGVVKIENK
+290 QNNVVKIENK
-301 DVNKKEKI
+301 DINNKEKI
-309 KGEGFVYLNKLFF
+309 KGEGFVYLNNLFF

-329 LKPTL
+329 LKPTI
-334 IKTGIFFAL
+334 IKSGIFFAL

-354 TMKSNEIYK
+354 TIKSDEVYK
-363 ILIYAI
+363 ILIFVI

-377 KQDIILMAFYKNC
+377 KQDLILMAFYKNC
-390 DSSLMYY
+390 DSSLLYY

-402 DKNLLT
+402 DKNLLK
-408 MFWLRFISI
+408 MFWLRFNSI

-424 MGAMFIIYAGFAIK
+424 MGAMFIIYIGFATK
-438 FLVKTNVNLILP
+438 FLTKTDLNLSLP
-450 IFYILLNAI
+450 IFYIVLNAI
-459 FFTVLPLFQ
+459 FFTILPLFQ

-478 GKQKSVILAL
+478 GKQKSVVLVL

-505 MKMEEMKFML
+505 TKIGEIKFML

-525 GFASFIIYKFAPK
+525 GLASFLIYKFAPK
-538 TFKIKQWKKTSRGLF
+538 TFKIKQ
-553 NFSHPYIEFFLFPLQ
+553 
-568 IWESFCL
+568 
-575 LDKLKMVE
+575 
-583 L
+583 

>member
-15 KITKVFNGAIYG
+15 KITKIFNGMVYG
-27 IRKIPLIGKH
+27 IRKIPIIGKG

-42 YFYDLKEIFN
+42 YFYDFKEIVN
-52 TFIPIFSII
+52 TFVPIFSII

-70 FGFAII
+70 FGFAIF
-76 ISRTMLKF
+76 ISRTLLKF

-93 LFFRENFDLSLG
+93 LFFRGNFDLSLG
-105 AVLLTCIPFVF
+105 AVLLTCTPFVF
-116 YITNMITSSM
+116 YISNMITSSM

-145 DDLAYIFLYLQ
+145 NDLAHIFLYLQ
-156 PFLNFIGRTLGFV
+156 PFLIFLGRTLGFV

-180 IYTFAFSLGLYFYN
+180 LYTFLFSLGIYFYN
-194 INITC
+194 INITG
-199 FWTKIYEKKEKSFF
+199 FWTKIYEKREKSFF

-225 ILDLAISLLVL
+225 ILDLVISLLVL

-248 FFLINLILFPFTVK
+248 YFFINLILFPFVVK

-271 RIIEKTINVY
+271 KIIEKTIRVY
-281 KIAVKDAKD
+281 KLAVEDSKDM
-290 IQDGVVKIENK
+290 QNNVVKIENK
-301 DVNKKEKI
+301 DINNKEKI
-309 KGEGFVYLNKLFF
+309 KGEGFAYLNNLFF

-334 IKTGIFFAL
+334 IKSGIFLIL
-343 GITVFFILSSL
+343 GIGGFLFASSL
-354 TMKSNEIYK
+354 TIKEKEVYK
-363 ILIYAI
+363 ILIFII

-377 KQDIILMAFYKNC
+377 KQDLILMAFYKNC
-390 DSSLMYY
+390 DSSLLYY

-402 DKNLLT
+402 DKNLLK
-408 MFWLRFISI
+408 MFWLRFNSI

-424 MGAMFIIYAGFAIK
+424 MGAMFIIYIGFAIK
-438 FLVKTNVNLILP
+438 FLTKTDLNLSLP

-459 FFTVLPLFQ
+459 FFTVLSLFQ

-478 GKQKSVILAL
+478 GKQKSVVLVL

-505 MKMEEMKFML
+505 TKIGEIKFML
-515 IISIFIIGFV
+515 IISIFMIGFV
-525 GFASFIIYKFAPK
+525 GLASFLIYKFAPK
-538 TFKIKQWKKTSRGLF
+538 TFKIKQ
-553 NFSHPYIEFFLFPLQ
+553 
-568 IWESFCL
+568 
-575 LDKLKMVE
+575 
-583 L
+583 

>member
-15 KITKVFNGAIYG
+15 KITKIFNGIIYG
-27 IRKIPLIGKH
+27 IRKIPLIGKR

-42 YFYDLKEIFN
+42 YFYDFKEIIN
-52 TFIPIFSII
+52 TFVPIFSII

-84 LFEISDKSP
+84 LFEISDKSS

-145 DDLAYIFLYLQ
+145 NDLAYIFLYLQ
-156 PFLNFIGRTLGFV
+156 PFLIFIGRTLGFV

-180 IYTFAFSLGLYFYN
+180 LYTFLFSLGIYFYN
-194 INITC
+194 INITG

-248 FFLINLILFPFTVK
+248 FFFINLILFTFVVN
-262 YFKNFKGYD
+262 YFKNFKSYD
-271 RIIEKTINVY
+271 KIIEKTIRVY
-281 KIAVKDAKD
+281 KLAVEDSKDV
-290 IQDGVVKIENK
+290 QNNVVKIKNK
-301 DVNKKEKI
+301 DINKNEKI
-309 KGEGFVYLNKLFF
+309 KGEGFVYLNNLFF

-329 LKPTL
+329 LKPTI
-334 IKTGIFFAL
+334 IKSGIFFAL

-354 TMKSNEIYK
+354 TIKSDEVYK
-363 ILIYAI
+363 ILIFVI

-377 KQDIILMAFYKNC
+377 KQDLILMAFYKNC
-390 DSSLMYY
+390 DSSLLYY

-402 DKNLLT
+402 DKNLLK
-408 MFWLRFISI
+408 MFWLRFNSI

-424 MGAMFIIYAGFAIK
+424 MGAMFIIYIGIAIK
-438 FLVKTNVNLILP
+438 YLTKTNYNLSLP

-478 GKQKSVILAL
+478 GKQKSVVLVL

-505 MKMEEMKFML
+505 TKIGEIKFML
-515 IISIFIIGFV
+515 IISIFMVAFV
-525 GFASFIIYKFAPK
+525 GLASFLIYKFAPK
-538 TFKIKQWKKTSRGLF
+538 TFKIKQ
-553 NFSHPYIEFFLFPLQ
+553 
-568 IWESFCL
+568 
-575 LDKLKMVE
+575 
-583 L
+583 

>member
-1 MNKYFSKFLLIERI
+1 MKIWVTKMSRYFSKFLLIERI
-15 KITKVFNGAIYG
+15 KITKIFNGMVYG
-27 IRKIPLIGKH
+27 IRKVPLIGKH

-42 YFYDLKEIFN
+42 YFYDLKEIVN
-52 TFIPIFSII
+52 TFVPIFSII

-93 LFFRENFDLSLG
+93 LFFRGNFDLSLG

-145 DDLAYIFLYLQ
+145 NDLARIFLYLQ
-156 PFLNFIGRTLGFV
+156 PFLIFIGRTLGFV

-180 IYTFAFSLGLYFYN
+180 LYTFLFSLGIYFYN
-194 INITC
+194 INITG

-248 FFLINLILFPFTVK
+248 FFFINLILFPFTVK

-271 RIIEKTINVY
+271 KIIEKTIRVY
-281 KIAVKDAKD
+281 KLAVKDSKD
-290 IQDGVVKIENK
+290 MQNNVVKIENK
-301 DVNKKEKI
+301 DINNKEKI
-309 KGEGFVYLNKLFF
+309 KGEGFVYLNNLFF
-322 KRHKRHL
+322 KRHKSHL

-334 IKTGIFFAL
+334 IKTGIFFVL
-343 GITVFFILSSL
+343 GICGFFLLSRL
-354 TMKSNEIYK
+354 TIKGNEVYK

-377 KQDIILMAFYKNC
+377 KQDKILMAFYKNC
-390 DSSLMYY
+390 DSSLLYY

-402 DKNLLT
+402 DKNLLK
-408 MFWLRFISI
+408 MFWLRFNSV
-417 FKLMAIP
+417 FKLMSIP
-424 MGAMFIIYAGFAIK
+424 MGAMFIIYIGFAIK
-438 FLVKTNVNLILP
+438 FLTKTDLNLTLP

-478 GKQKSVILAL
+478 GKQKSVVLVL
-488 MNMFLYYI
+488 MNIFLYYI

-505 MKMEEMKFML
+505 TKIGEIKFML
-515 IISIFIIGFV
+515 IISIFMVAFV
-525 GFASFIIYKFAPK
+525 GLASFLIYKFAPK
-538 TFKIKQWKKTSRGLF
+538 TFKIKQ
-553 NFSHPYIEFFLFPLQ
+553 
-568 IWESFCL
+568 
-575 LDKLKMVE
+575 
-583 L
+583 

>member
-1 MNKYFSKFLLIERI
+1 MSRYFSKFLLIERI
-15 KITKVFNGAIYG
+15 KITKVFNGMVYG

-42 YFYDLKEIFN
+42 YFYDLKEIVN
-52 TFIPIFSII
+52 TFVPIFSII

-76 ISRTMLKF
+76 ISRTLLKF

-93 LFFRENFDLSLG
+93 LFFRGNFDLSLG
-105 AVLLTCIPFVF
+105 AVLLTCTPFVF
-116 YITNMITSSM
+116 YISNMITSSM

-145 DDLAYIFLYLQ
+145 NDLAHIFLYLQ
-156 PFLNFIGRTLGFV
+156 PFLIFLGRTLGFV

-180 IYTFAFSLGLYFYN
+180 IYTFLFSLGIYFYN
-194 INITC
+194 INITG
-199 FWTKIYEKKEKSFF
+199 FWTKIYEKREKSFF

-248 FFLINLILFPFTVK
+248 FFFINLILFPFTVK
-262 YFKNFKGYD
+262 YFKSFKGYD
-271 RIIEKTINVY
+271 KIIEKTINVY
-281 KIAVKDAKD
+281 KIAVKDAKN

-301 DVNKKEKI
+301 DINKKENI
-309 KGEGFVYLNKLFF
+309 KGEGFVYLNNLFF
-322 KRHKRHL
+322 KRHKKHL

-334 IKTGIFFAL
+334 IKSGIFLIL
-343 GITVFFILSSL
+343 GIGGFLFASSL
-354 TMKSNEIYK
+354 TIKAKEVYK
-363 ILIYAI
+363 ILIFII

-390 DSSLMYY
+390 DSSLLYY

-402 DKNLLT
+402 DKNLLK
-408 MFWLRFISI
+408 MFWLRFNSI

-424 MGAMFIIYAGFAIK
+424 MGAMFIIYIGFAIK
-438 FLVKTNVNLILP
+438 FLTKTDLNLSLP
-450 IFYILLNAI
+450 IFYIVLNAI
-459 FFTVLPLFQ
+459 FFTILPLFQ

-478 GKQKSVILAL
+478 GKQKSVVLVL

-505 MKMEEMKFML
+505 TKIGEIKFML

-525 GFASFIIYKFAPK
+525 GLASFLIYKFAPK
-538 TFKIKQWKKTSRGLF
+538 TFKIKQ
-553 NFSHPYIEFFLFPLQ
+553 
-568 IWESFCL
+568 
-575 LDKLKMVE
+575 
-583 L
+583 

>member
-1 MNKYFSKFLLIERI
+1 MSRYFSKFLLIERI
-15 KITKVFNGAIYG
+15 KITKVFNGMVYG
-27 IRKIPLIGKH
+27 IRKIPIIGKH

-42 YFYDLKEIFN
+42 YFYDLKEIVN
-52 TFIPIFSII
+52 TFVPIFSII

-145 DDLAYIFLYLQ
+145 NDLAHIFLYLQ
-156 PFLNFIGRTLGFV
+156 PFLIFIGRTLGFV

-180 IYTFAFSLGLYFYN
+180 IYTFLFSLGIYFYN
-194 INITC
+194 INITG
-199 FWTKIYEKKEKSFF
+199 FWTKIYEKREKSFF

-225 ILDLAISLLVL
+225 ILDLLISLIALV
-236 IIKLD
+236 IKFD
-241 FKVLSLG
+241 FKILSLG
-248 FFLINLILFPFTVK
+248 FFFINLSLFPFAVK

-271 RIIEKTINVY
+271 KIIEKTINVY
-281 KIAVKDAKD
+281 KIAVKDAKN

-301 DVNKKEKI
+301 DINKKENI
-309 KGEGFVYLNKLFF
+309 KGEGFVYLNKIFF

-334 IKTGIFFAL
+334 IKSGIFLIIGIGGFLFA
-343 GITVFFILSSL
+343 SSL
-354 TMKSNEIYK
+354 TMKAKEIYK
-363 ILIYAI
+363 ILIFII

-390 DSSLMYY
+390 DSSLLYY

-402 DKNLLT
+402 DKNLLK
-408 MFWLRFISI
+408 MFWLRLNSI
-417 FKLMAIP
+417 FKLMLIP
-424 MGAMFIIYAGFAIK
+424 MGAMFVIYIGFAIK
-438 FLVKTNVNLILP
+438 FLIKTDLNLLLP

-478 GKQKSVILAL
+478 GKQKSVVLVL
-488 MNMFLYYI
+488 MNIFLYYI

-505 MKMEEMKFML
+505 TKIGEIKFML
-515 IISIFIIGFV
+515 IISIFMVAFV
-525 GFASFIIYKFAPK
+525 GLASFLIYKFAPK
-538 TFKIKQWKKTSRGLF
+538 TFKIKQ
-553 NFSHPYIEFFLFPLQ
+553 
-568 IWESFCL
+568 
-575 LDKLKMVE
+575 
-583 L
+583 

>member
-15 KITKVFNGAIYG
+15 KITKVFNGMVYG
-27 IRKIPLIGKH
+27 IRKIPIIGKGM
-37 LGDKY
+37 GDKY
-42 YFYDLKEIFN
+42 YFYDFKEIVN
-52 TFIPIFSII
+52 TFVPIFSII

-76 ISRTMLKF
+76 ISRTLLKF

-93 LFFRENFDLSLG
+93 LFFRGNFDLSLG
-105 AVLLTCIPFVF
+105 AVLLTCTPFVF

-145 DDLAYIFLYLQ
+145 NDLAHIFLYLQ
-156 PFLNFIGRTLGFV
+156 PFLIFIGRTLGFV

-180 IYTFAFSLGLYFYN
+180 LYTFLFSLGIYFYN
-194 INITC
+194 INITG

-271 RIIEKTINVY
+271 KIIEKTINVY
-281 KIAVKDAKD
+281 KLAVENSKDV
-290 IQDGVVKIENK
+290 QNNVVKIENK
-301 DVNKKEKI
+301 DINKNEKI
-309 KGEGFVYLNKLFF
+309 NGEGFVYLNNLFF

-334 IKTGIFFAL
+334 IKTGIFFVL
-343 GITVFFILSSL
+343 GICGFFLLSRL
-354 TMKSNEIYK
+354 TIKGNEGNEVYK

-377 KQDIILMAFYKNC
+377 KQDKILMAFYKNC
-390 DSSLMYY
+390 DSSLLYY

-402 DKNLLT
+402 DKNLLK
-408 MFWLRFISI
+408 MFWLRFNSV
-417 FKLMAIP
+417 FKLMSIP
-424 MGAMFIIYAGFAIK
+424 MGAMFIIYIGFATK
-438 FLVKTNVNLILP
+438 FLTKTDLNLSLP
-450 IFYILLNAI
+450 IYYIVLNAM
-459 FFTVLPLFQ
+459 FFTILPLFQ

-478 GKQKSVILAL
+478 GKQKSVVLVL

-505 MKMEEMKFML
+505 TKIGEIKFML
-515 IISIFIIGFV
+515 IISIFILVFV
-525 GFASFIIYKFAPK
+525 GLASFLIYKFAPK
-538 TFKIKQWKKTSRGLF
+538 TFKIKQ
-553 NFSHPYIEFFLFPLQ
+553 
-568 IWESFCL
+568 
-575 LDKLKMVE
+575 
-583 L
+583 

>member
-1 MNKYFSKFLLIERI
+1 MSRYFSKFLLIERI
-15 KITKVFNGAIYG
+15 KITKIFNGMVYG
-27 IRKIPLIGKH
+27 IRKIPIIGKH

-42 YFYDLKEIFN
+42 YFYDLKEIVN
-52 TFIPIFSII
+52 TFVPIFSIF

-84 LFEISDKSP
+84 LFEITDKSP
-93 LFFRENFDLSLG
+93 LFFRGNFDLSLG
-105 AVLLTCIPFVF
+105 AVLLTCTPFVF
-116 YITNMITSSM
+116 YITNMITSSL
-126 LTDNGNVFSDLSKN
+126 LTDNGNAFSDLSKN
-140 FNFFP
+140 FNFYP
-145 DDLAYIFLYLQ
+145 NDLAYIFLYLE
-156 PFLNFIGRTLGFV
+156 PFLIFIGRTLGFV

-175 ANINP
+175 ANISP
-180 IYTFAFSLGLYFYN
+180 IHTFLFSLGIYFYN
-194 INITC
+194 INITG
-199 FWTKIYEKKEKSFF
+199 FWTKIYEKREKSFF

-219 QIILIL
+219 QIILI
-225 ILDLAISLLVL
+225 IIIDLLISLLVL

-271 RIIEKTINVY
+271 KIIEKTINVY
-281 KIAVKDAKD
+281 KIAVNDAKN

-301 DVNKKEKI
+301 DINKKEKI
-309 KGEGFVYLNKLFF
+309 KGKGFVYLNNLFF
-322 KRHKRHL
+322 KRHKKHL

-334 IKTGIFFAL
+334 IKSGIFLIL
-343 GITVFFILSSL
+343 GIGGFLFASSL
-354 TMKSNEIYK
+354 TIKAKEIYK
-363 ILIYAI
+363 ILIFII

-390 DSSLMYY
+390 DSSLLYY

-402 DKNLLT
+402 DKNLLK
-408 MFWLRFISI
+408 MFWLRLNSI
-417 FKLMAIP
+417 FKLMLIP
-424 MGAMFIIYAGFAIK
+424 MGAMFIIYIGFAIK
-438 FLVKTNVNLILP
+438 FLIKTDLNLLLP

-478 GKQKSVILAL
+478 GKQKSVVLVL

-496 FIFGLPALA
+496 FIFGLPALTT
-505 MKMEEMKFML
+505 KIGEIKFML
-515 IISIFIIGFV
+515 IISIFIIVFV
-525 GFASFIIYKFAPK
+525 GLASFLIYKFAPK
-538 TFKIKQWKKTSRGLF
+538 TFKIKQ
-553 NFSHPYIEFFLFPLQ
+553 
-568 IWESFCL
+568 
-575 LDKLKMVE
+575 
-583 L
+583 

>member
-15 KITKVFNGAIYG
+15 KITKIFNGIIYG

-42 YFYDLKEIFN
+42 YFYDFKEIIN
-52 TFIPIFSII
+52 TFVPIFSII
-61 WQFIKSILT
+61 WQLIKSILT

-76 ISRTMLKF
+76 ISRTILKF

-93 LFFRENFDLSLG
+93 LFFRGNFDLSLG
-105 AVLLTCIPFVF
+105 GVLLTCVPFVF
-116 YITNMITSSM
+116 YISNMITSSM

-145 DDLAYIFLYLQ
+145 NDLAYIFLYLQ
-156 PFLNFIGRTLGFV
+156 PFLIFIGRTLEFV

-194 INITC
+194 INMTC
-199 FWTKIYEKKEKSFF
+199 FWTKIYEKKEKLFF
-213 EDRPFL
+213 EDRAFL

-225 ILDLAISLLVL
+225 ILDLLISLIVL

-241 FKVLSLG
+241 FKILSFG
-248 FFLINLILFPFTVK
+248 FFLFNLILFPFAVK

-271 RIIEKTINVY
+271 KIIEKTINVY
-281 KIAVKDAKD
+281 NIAVKNAKN

-301 DVNKKEKI
+301 DINKKENI

-322 KRHKRHL
+322 KRHKKHL

-334 IKTGIFFAL
+334 IKSGIFLIIGIGGFLFA
-343 GITVFFILSSL
+343 SSL
-354 TMKSNEIYK
+354 TIKAKEIYK
-363 ILIYAI
+363 ISIFII

-377 KQDIILMAFYKNC
+377 KQDLILMAFYKNC
-390 DSSLMYY
+390 DSSLLYY

-402 DKNLLT
+402 DKNLLK
-408 MFWLRFISI
+408 MFWLRLNSI
-417 FKLMAIP
+417 FKLMLIP
-424 MGAMFIIYAGFAIK
+424 MGTMFIIYIGFAIK
-438 FLVKTNVNLILP
+438 FLIKTDLNLLLP

-478 GKQKSVILAL
+478 GKQKSYVLVL
-488 MNMFLYYI
+488 MNIFLYYI
-496 FIFGLPALA
+496 FIFGLPSLA
-505 MKMEEMKFML
+505 IKIGEMRLML
-515 IISIFIIGFV
+515 IISIFIIAFV
-525 GFASFIIYKFAPK
+525 GLASFLIYKFAPK
-538 TFKIKQWKKTSRGLF
+538 TFKIKQ
-553 NFSHPYIEFFLFPLQ
+553 
-568 IWESFCL
+568 
-575 LDKLKMVE
+575 
-583 L
+583 

>member
-1 MNKYFSKFLLIERI
+1 MSRYFSKFLLIERI
-15 KITKVFNGAIYG
+15 KITKIFNGMVYG
-27 IRKIPLIGKH
+27 IRKVPLIGKH

-42 YFYDLKEIFN
+42 YFYDLKEIVN
-52 TFIPIFSII
+52 TFVPIFSII

-105 AVLLTCIPFVF
+105 AVLLTCTPFVF

-145 DDLAYIFLYLQ
+145 DDLAHIFLYLQ
-156 PFLNFIGRTLGFV
+156 PFLIFIGRTLGFV

-194 INITC
+194 INMTC

-219 QIILIL
+219 QIILI
-225 ILDLAISLLVL
+225 IIIDLLISLLVL

-248 FFLINLILFPFTVK
+248 FFFINLILFPFTVK

-271 RIIEKTINVY
+271 KIIEKTINVY
-281 KIAVKDAKD
+281 KIAVKDAKN

-301 DVNKKEKI
+301 DINKKEKI
-309 KGEGFVYLNKLFF
+309 KGEGFVYLNKIFF
-322 KRHKRHL
+322 KRHKKHL

-334 IKTGIFFAL
+334 IKSGIFLIL
-343 GITVFFILSSL
+343 GIGGFLFVSSL
-354 TMKSNEIYK
+354 TMKAKEIYK
-363 ILIYAI
+363 ILIFII

-377 KQDIILMAFYKNC
+377 KQDLILMAFYKNC
-390 DSSLMYY
+390 DSSLLYY

-402 DKNLLT
+402 DKNLLK
-408 MFWLRFISI
+408 MFWLRFNSI
-417 FKLMAIP
+417 FKLMLIP
-424 MGAMFIIYAGFAIK
+424 MGAMFVIYIGFAIK
-438 FLVKTNVNLILP
+438 FLINTDLNLLLP

-478 GKQKSVILAL
+478 GKQKSVVLVL
-488 MNMFLYYI
+488 MNIFLYYI

-505 MKMEEMKFML
+505 TRIGEIKFML
-515 IISIFIIGFV
+515 IISIFMVAFV
-525 GFASFIIYKFAPK
+525 GLASFLIYKFAPK
-538 TFKIKQWKKTSRGLF
+538 TFKIKQ
-553 NFSHPYIEFFLFPLQ
+553 
-568 IWESFCL
+568 
-575 LDKLKMVE
+575 
-583 L
+583 